1 MQSLTTF
8 LFLALS
14 ASLATC
20 KTITY
25 NWSIDFVNAAPD
37 NFTRQVIGI
46 NGQWPCPTIEGTV
59 GDQIVVH
66 VTNNL
71 GTQSTGLHFHGLNQF
86 GTQVMDGPTGV
97 TQCPIQPGGTFTY
110 SFNLDAPGT
119 FWYHSHNMGQYPDG
133 LRGPLIVH
141 DPNDPYAGQFDEEF
155 VLTVSDWYHT
165 PVPTLIDQMLVT
177 TNTHFL
183 PPFPDA
189 LLVNDSSS
197 AQLNFQAGKTY
208 KIKVISTAAF
218 AAVLL
223 QFDSHTMHLISID
236 GSYVQKKDA
245 YQIRVAPA
253 QRYEFL
259 LTAQTSVR
267 RNYGFLASLDM
278 NRDYAT
284 GGSTNVWPFNITG
297 VIQYDASKGAPPA
310 FSVPAWTS
318 VQDDAKLVALDNQA
332 LLGQPDVVDK
342 DIRLNFNFGFDVNGI
357 PRAFFNNS
365 TYISQKV
372 PSLFTAFTTGSSN
385 TNPIIYGDVNPF
397 VVNKGDVV
405 QIVVNNLD
413 AAIHPFHLHGHQFQV
428 CERPESGKGSYTGHG
443 RNFPAVP
450 PKRDTIAVNAGSY
463 VVLRFKAENPG
474 VWLFH
479 CHIEWHVIMGL
490 SATIIEAPQELAGL
504 TIPADHLAVC
514 QAQGIPTA
522 GNAAGN
528 TANYTDLT
536 GANTV
541 PLFPDR
547 GALFPKRSVPQVS
560 AMKRD
565 KRTSKL
571 ARRAADFA
579 IDGYGL

>member
-8 LFLALS
+8 LSLALS

-20 KTITY
+20 ATITY
-25 NWSIDFVNAAPD
+25 NWSIDFVEAAPD

-59 GDQIVVH
+59 GDTIVVQ
-66 VTNNL
+66 VINNL
-71 GTQSTGLHFHGLNQF
+71 GTQSTGIHFHGLNQF

-97 TQCPIQPGGTFTY
+97 TQCPIQPGGSLTYTFH
-110 SFNLDAPGT
+110 LDAPGT
-119 FWYHSHNMGQYPDG
+119 YWYHSHNMGQYPDG

-141 DPNDPYAGQFDEEF
+141 DPNDPYAGKYDEEF
-155 VLTVSDWYHT
+155 VFTVSDWYHT

-189 LLVNDSSS
+189 LLVNDTISTTSM
-197 AQLNFQAGKTY
+197 NFQAGKTY
-208 KIKVISTAAF
+208 RVRVISVAAF
-218 AAVLL
+218 AAVML

-236 GSYVQKKDA
+236 GSYVQEHDA

-259 LTAQTSVR
+259 LIAQTSVR
-267 RNYGFLASLDM
+267 RNYEFLASLDM

-297 VIQYDASKGAPPA
+297 VIEYDASKGAPPA
-310 FSVPAWTS
+310 FVVPEWDI
-318 VQDDAKLVALDNQA
+318 QNDATLVALDNQP
-332 LLGQPDVVDK
+332 LLGERDVVDK
-342 DIRLNFNFGFDVNGI
+342 DITLNFNFGLDNNGI
-357 PRAFFNNS
+357 PRAYFNNN

-385 TNPIIYGDVNPF
+385 TNPAIYGDVNPF
-397 VVNKGDVV
+397 VVNKGDIV

-428 CERPESGKGSYTGHG
+428 CERPASGKGVYTGHG

-450 PKRDTIAVNAGSY
+450 PKRDTLAVNAGSY
-463 VVLRFKAENPG
+463 AVIRFQAENPG

-479 CHIEWHVIMGL
+479 CHIEWHVVMGL
-490 SATIIEAPQELAGL
+490 IATIIEAPQELAGL
-504 TIPADHLAVC
+504 PIPPDSLANC

-536 GANTV
+536 GANTQ
-541 PLFPDR
+541 PLYPDP
-547 GALFPKRSVPQVS
+547 GAVVSKRSMPQVA

-565 KRTSKL
+565 KRSSKL